1 MLHRVL
7 SSLVVSL
14 AAVLG
19 LSFTLPALGQAY
31 PSKPIRIVVP
41 FPAGGPTDTIARAVG
56 IKLTETWG
64 QPVLVENRPGASTII
79 GAEIV
84 AKAPADGDTLMFTAD
99 ATLSVNPLLYSKLPY
114 SPSDFQPISLAAYVA
129 EFLMVNGD
137 VPVNTIQELVA
148 YSKANR
154 GKLNYGSFGLGS
166 NAHIE
171 AEAFKQATG
180 ADMTHVP
187 FKGAAEA
194 GPALLNGQIH
204 VLFTSPNQVLAHI
217 RSGRIKALGVQS
229 NTRSPSLPNVPTFT
243 EAGVNGFDSK
253 VWFGFIAPAK
263 VPADIA
269 RKLAAEIGKIVT
281 APEFREKYITAVA
294 LEPAPPGIEPFAAV
308 LVSDKEKYSRFVK
321 AANVKLD

>member
-7 SSLVVSL
+7 PSLVVSF

-19 LSFTLPALGQAY
+19 LSFTLPALGQTY
-31 PSKPIRIVVP
+31 PNKPIRMVVP
-41 FPAGGPTDTIARAVG
+41 FPAGGPTDTLARAVG
-56 IKLTETWG
+56 LKLTEAWG

-84 AKAPADGDTLMFTAD
+84 AKAPADGYTLMFTAD

-114 SPSDFQPISLAAYVA
+114 SVSDFQPISIAAYVA

-137 VPVNTIQELVA
+137 MPVNTLQELVA
-148 YSKANR
+148 YSKANP

-166 NAHIE
+166 NGHIE

-180 ADMTHVP
+180 ADLTHVP
-187 FKGAAEA
+187 FKGAAEVA
-194 GPALLNGQIH
+194 PALLSGQIQ

-217 RSGRIKALGVQS
+217 KSGRIKALGVQS
-229 NTRSPSLPNVPTFT
+229 NERSAVLPNVPTFA
-243 EAGVNGFDSK
+243 EAGLKGFDSK
-253 VWFGFIAPAK
+253 VWFGFLAPSK
-263 VPADIA
+263 VPAEII
-269 RKLAAEIGKIVT
+269 RRLAGEIGKIVT
-281 APEFREKYITAVA
+281 EPQFRDKYITSVS
-294 LEPAPPGIEPFAAV
+294 LEAAPPGPEHFAAV
-308 LVSDKEKYSRFVK
+308 LVSDKEKYGRFVK